1 MHSLSLGWFSCKR
14 VSTKPQGSSSLL
26 MSNTCDNY
34 LSESKC
40 VLFNNS
46 RKKVSMARNEYKAWL
61 IR

>member
-1 MHSLSLGWFSCKR
+1 MNSLSLGWFSCKR

-40 VLFNNS
+40 VCCSIILEKSFYGE
-46 RKKVSMARNEYKAWL
+46 K
-61 IR
+61 